1 MTQYLTLTKEN
12 EDFKICFSWG
22 DDAGV
27 WIEHPTEKAKTIA
40 HMIVHE
46 VQDHTRHNR
55 RKMSRYL
62 NWESVIHKYE
72 KMYGLDSKLS
82 SEERCT

>member
-46 VQDHTRHNR
+46 TQENMRHNR
-55 RKMSRYL
+55 KRMSKYF
-62 NWESVIHKYE
+62 NWERVINKYI
-72 KMYGLDSKLS
+72 KMYNLEKI
-82 SEERCT
+82 EMET